1 MFWLL
6 LSLRAIVFALLLTLY
21 LQSEKGKP
29 EPMKILKRLF
39 FLMST
44 LLLWSEFAN
53 GQEDAPTLY
62 DELNP
67 DFKLEQIHLSEK
79 NVNIIGQAPDG
90 RLLVRCTRDPDPK
103 TIWRK
108 DPDYFWVSLSDDGDP
123 RVENM
128 MEADQYL
135 FEIAKYNENTLVWT
149 KEFKGARE
157 YRQKKPGAKTSSVFQ
172 VDSLEHT
179 LLHPFIFHPRTSNYP
194 ILLFSAV
201 PSRRKDYDIFYSE
214 FKGNGVWSR
223 PRPLVAKGIN
233 KPGSNETRPFVSE
246 DGTLFFSSDRI
257 EGTGKKRKDGKC
269 DLWAAV
275 PTHKPLWE
283 NASVN
288 PLPPPF
294 NTWGEERIIA
304 PLGPGFRTGF
314 LVSDSADEPLKLYF
328 FKSTLKDTMAPP
340 PRYYALVIGAKDYKN
355 GWDPLICPID
365 ECRQLAQVLKS
376 DYGFE
381 VTTLENPDSTQFMEA
396 LGQYQGHAE
405 NEYLL
410 VAFIGHGIR
419 YLSDDKQ
426 NYFSQFVCIDAPKCQ
441 GRASDNTT
449 CEKSTPHSINPD
461 GFAKALSLQSKH
473 ILVVADACRSGY
485 FIPSET
491 QPSCEQKSRW
501 VISSTEGDEVGDCAD
516 FFSGLMKTLTDPVL
530 GKNLDSERLFIAIKK
545 FMIDDPQASNEPT
558 YKSFKGCNKNLHF
571 PFPPKRN

>member
-1 MFWLL
+1 M
-6 LSLRAIVFALLLTLY
+6 
-21 LQSEKGKP
+21 E
-29 EPMKILKRLF
+29 ILKRLCSLTALF
-39 FLMST
+39 FF
-44 LLLWSEFAN
+44 WCGFAKA
-53 GQEDAPTLY
+53 QEDALTLY

-67 DFKLEQIHLSEK
+67 YFTLERVHLSDK

-103 TIWRK
+103 TMWRK
-108 DPDYFWVSLSDDGDP
+108 DPDYFWVSLSDDGSP

-128 MEADQYL
+128 KEADQYL

-149 KEFKGARE
+149 KEFKGTWE
-157 YRQKKPGAKTSSVFQ
+157 YRQKKPSAKTSSIFQ

-179 LLHPFIFHPRTSNYP
+179 LLHPFVFHPRTSNYP

-201 PSRRKDYDIFYSE
+201 PPKRKDYDIFYSE

-275 PTHKPLWE
+275 PTHKPLWG

-314 LVSDSADEPLKLYF
+314 LVSDSADGSLKLYF

-365 ECRQLAQVLKS
+365 ECRQLAQALKN

-396 LGQYQGHAE
+396 LGQYQGYAE
-405 NEYLL
+405 NQYLL

-426 NYFSQFVCIDAPKCQ
+426 NYFSQFVGIDAPKCPKYLP
-441 GRASDNTT
+441 GNTIT
-449 CEKSTPHSINPD
+449 CEKAIPRSINPNA
-461 GFAKALSLQSKH
+461 FAKALSLQSKH
-473 ILVVADACRSGY
+473 ILVIADACRSGY

-491 QPSCEQKSRW
+491 QPNCEQKTRW
-501 VISSTEGDEVGDCAD
+501 VISSTEEDEVGDCGD

-530 GKNLDSERLFIAIKK
+530 GKNLDSKRLYDEIER
-545 FMIDDPQASNEPT
+545 FMRPPPDRPK
-558 YKSFKGCNKNLHF
+558 YKHFPGCDKNLHF
-571 PFPPKRN
+571 PFPPRRN